1 MDGAR
6 AVRRGGC
13 DHWSTGRPGG
23 WSGHPRLGRRR
34 HPCRIEWVQRVCP
47 RRDRRNCGRGCGG
60 RPAGRRHPR
69 LRFITDQP
77 STAHGNMTKALV
89 AVVTVLLLVSADQ
102 AAVSADSGPTQ
113 DPQQELA
120 LINQIR
126 GQLGSNLADALAAQV
141 QLRQSLQD
149 NAVQQQ
155 AVQSEITD
163 ANTKIADLEDQI
175 AQAQRL
181 EVVLSARIQ
190 TKRDQLRQLARA
202 VYESPG
208 STLLM
213 LAEAKS
219 LSDLFTR
226 VVDLNVAGSR
236 AATLKSSLDS
246 DLADLQA
253 QRQREQTARDEE
265 VTTRDSLTA
274 ELAQLRA
281 LQAQQAK
288 SMTDLQSK
296 IDETRWEI
304 SRLNHQSA
312 QLAQQVTDMRQQ
324 QEDAIIAAAMQSV
337 WTQLQL
343 WLQSN
348 NVGQIATSAGHST
361 KYRFIWPEPQAQI
374 SQPFGPSSFWFEPP
388 YGGYPHF
395 HTGIDLVEPFGS
407 PVYAADDGVVAL
419 VGSSSS
425 GYGNF
430 VVIAHSGGLDT
441 LYGHLSTA
449 VVKLGDRVSQG
460 QPIGLEGST
469 GNSTGAHLHFEL
481 RINQKPVDPTPYLPP
496 GAPSPYKG

>member
-1 MDGAR
+1 
-6 AVRRGGC
+6 
-13 DHWSTGRPGG
+13 
-23 WSGHPRLGRRR
+23 
-34 HPCRIEWVQRVCP
+34 
-47 RRDRRNCGRGCGG
+47 
-60 RPAGRRHPR
+60 
-69 LRFITDQP
+69 
-77 STAHGNMTKALV
+77 MTKALLAV
-89 AVVTVLLLVSADQ
+89 ATVLLLVSADN
-102 AAVSADSGPTQ
+102 AAVSADSGPAK

-141 QLRQSLQD
+141 QLRQSLED

-155 AVQSEITD
+155 AVQSDISD

-236 AATLKSSLDS
+236 AATLKSSLDG

-253 QRQREQTARDEE
+253 LRQREQTARDEE
-265 VTTRDSLTA
+265 VTTRDRLTA

-281 LQAQQAK
+281 LQAQQARA
-288 SMTDLQSK
+288 MADLQTK

-312 QLAQQVTDMRQQ
+312 QLAQQVTDMLQQ

-337 WTQLQL
+337 WAQLQL

-348 NVGQIATSAGHST
+348 TVGQIPTSAGHST
-361 KYRFIWPEPQAQI
+361 RYRFIWPEPKAQI
-374 SQPFGPSSFWFEPP
+374 SQGFGPSSFWFEPP
-388 YGGYPHF
+388 YGAYPHF

-407 PVYAADDGVVAL
+407 PVVAADDGVVAL
-419 VGSSSS
+419 VGSMTT
-425 GYGNF
+425 GYGTY
-430 VVIAHSGGLDT
+430 VVIAHAGGFDT

-449 VVKLGDRVSQG
+449 LVKVG
-460 QPIGLEGST
+460 QPVTQGTVVGLEGSS
-469 GNSTGAHLHFEL
+469 GSSTGPHLHFEL
-481 RINQKPVDPTPYLPP
+481 RINQRPVDPTPYLPP
-496 GAPSPYKG
+496 GAPSAYRA

>member
-6 AVRRGGC
+6 AFHRRRC
-13 DHWSTGRPGG
+13 DHGGAGRPGRR
-23 WSGHPRLGRRR
+23 SGHLRPRRRR
-34 HPCRIEWVQRVCP
+34 HHCRLERVRRVRP
-47 RRDRRNCGRGCGG
+47 RRDRGNSRRGCGG
-60 RPAGRRHPR
+60 RPGGGRDPR
-69 LRFITDQP
+69 LRLIADQP
-77 STAHGNMTKALV
+77 SQAHGDMRKALV
-89 AVVTVLLLVSADQ
+89 AVATVLLLVSADN
-102 AAVSADSGPTQ
+102 AAVSADSGPPP

-126 GQLGSNLADALAAQV
+126 AQLGSNLADALAAQV

-149 NAVQQQ
+149 NAIQQQ
-155 AVQSEITD
+155 AVQSDISD

-181 EVVLSARIQ
+181 EVVLSTRIQ
-190 TKRDQLRQLARA
+190 TERDQLRQLARA

-253 QRQREQTARDEE
+253 QREREQTARDEE
-265 VTTRDSLTA
+265 VTTRDRLTA

-288 SMTDLQSK
+288 AMADLETK
-296 IDETRWEI
+296 IAETRWEI

-312 QLAQQVTDMRQQ
+312 QLAQQVTDMLQ

-337 WTQLQL
+337 WAQLQL

-348 NVGQIATSAGHST
+348 SLSQI
-361 KYRFIWPEPQAQI
+361 
-374 SQPFGPSSFWFEPP
+374 
-388 YGGYPHF
+388 
-395 HTGIDLVEPFGS
+395 L
-407 PVYAADDGVVAL
+407 
-419 VGSSSS
+419 
-425 GYGNF
+425 
-430 VVIAHSGGLDT
+430 
-441 LYGHLSTA
+441 
-449 VVKLGDRVSQG
+449 
-460 QPIGLEGST
+460 
-469 GNSTGAHLHFEL
+469 
-481 RINQKPVDPTPYLPP
+481 
-496 GAPSPYKG
+496 

>member
-1 MDGAR
+1 MR
-6 AVRRGGC
+6 
-13 DHWSTGRPGG
+13 
-23 WSGHPRLGRRR
+23 
-34 HPCRIEWVQRVCP
+34 
-47 RRDRRNCGRGCGG
+47 
-60 RPAGRRHPR
+60 
-69 LRFITDQP
+69 
-77 STAHGNMTKALV
+77 KALV
-89 AVVTVLLLVSADQ
+89 AVATVLLLVSADN
-102 AAVSADSGPTQ
+102 AAVSADGGPPP

-126 GQLGSNLADALAAQV
+126 AQLGSNLADALAAQV

-149 NAVQQQ
+149 NAIQQQ
-155 AVQSEITD
+155 AVQSDISD

-181 EVVLSARIQ
+181 EVVLSTRIQ
-190 TKRDQLRQLARA
+190 TERDQLRQLARA

-253 QRQREQTARDEE
+253 QREREQTARDEE
-265 VTTRDSLTA
+265 VTTRDRLTA

-288 SMTDLQSK
+288 AMADLETK
-296 IDETRWEI
+296 IAETRWEI

-312 QLAQQVTDMRQQ
+312 QLAQQVTDMLQQ

-337 WTQLQL
+337 WAQLQL

-348 NVGQIATSAGHST
+348 SLGQIPTSAGHST
-361 KYRFIWPEPQAQI
+361 RYRFIWPEPKAQI
-374 SQPFGPSSFWFEPP
+374 SQGFGPTSYWFEPP
-388 YGGYPHF
+388 YGSYPHF
-395 HTGIDLVEPFGS
+395 HTVRHAVWPSLDRSGQGRPARDPGPGRGAGRIERELHRAPPALRAAHQPEACGPDALPAAWRAVCLSRLGAKSADEPAIRVATVAG
-407 PVYAADDGVVAL
+407 PVV
-419 VGSSSS
+419 
-425 GYGNF
+425 
-430 VVIAHSGGLDT
+430 
-441 LYGHLSTA
+441 
-449 VVKLGDRVSQG
+449 
-460 QPIGLEGST
+460 
-469 GNSTGAHLHFEL
+469 
-481 RINQKPVDPTPYLPP
+481 
-496 GAPSPYKG
+496 